1 LLRRKRC
8 EQMSL
13 RHFAPLVRAMHIDLV
28 RARRFICALVLTLMA
43 SVRPAHATPPP
54 LKFSREFLLSD
65 AMAERVRFWVRV
77 FTEVSQNDI
86 VLHDR
91 DDPRIV
97 YEVIPDKGDDATAA
111 VRASYGRLLAS
122 LAVEDAFPT
131 MMRASIDTTFAPEA
145 PERARIRVLF
155 GAAAGPVA
163 YAKAMGNIRAQRGL
177 KEIFADGL
185 TRAELYLPVIRRILA
200 DARLPPE
207 LAYLPHVESSF
218 NPNAVSR
225 AGASGLWQ
233 LMRDTADGHL
243 RIAGGVDERF
253 DPVRST
259 EAAVEHLARA
269 RSVLGSW
276 PLAVASYNHGISG
289 IARARAAVGSDALDD
304 IIRGYDGASFGFASR
319 NFYAE
324 FLAAAHV
331 ARNADYYFPGLK
343 RTPIVQ
349 YVVRRGDTLW
359 EIAHKHRVSVRALV
373 AANNLGRSPLQLGQR
388 LMIRL

>member
-1 LLRRKRC
+1 MR
-8 EQMSL
+8 
-13 RHFAPLVRAMHIDLV
+13 VDLV
-28 RARRFICALVLTLMA
+28 WARRFVCAFVLTLMA
-43 SVRPAHATPPP
+43 SVRPAHAMPPP
-54 LKFSREFLLSD
+54 LKFSREFPLSD
-65 AMAERVRFWVRV
+65 AMADRVRFWVRV
-77 FTEVSQNDI
+77 FTEVSQNQI

-91 DDPRIV
+91 DEPRIV
-97 YEVIPDKGDDATAA
+97 YDVIPDKGENVTAA
-111 VRASYGRLLAS
+111 VRASYARLLAS

-131 MMRASIDTTFAPEA
+131 IMRASIDDVFAPQA
-145 PERARIRVLF
+145 PERARIRAMF
-155 GAAAGPVA
+155 AAAPGPVS
-163 YAKAMGNIRAQRGL
+163 YAKAMSNIRAQRGL
-177 KEIFADGL
+177 KEIFEDGL
-185 TRAELYLPVIRRILA
+185 SRAELYLPAIRRILA
-200 DARLPPE
+200 DARLPSE

-225 AGASGLWQ
+225 AGAAGLWQ

-243 RIAGGVDERF
+243 RIAAGVDERF

-259 EAAVEHLARA
+259 EAAAEHLARA
-269 RSVLGSW
+269 HDVLGTW
-276 PLAVASYNHGISG
+276 PLAIASYNHGISG

-331 ARNADYYFPGLK
+331 AKNADFYFPGLK
-343 RTPIVQ
+343 RSPILQ

-359 EIAHKHRVSVRALV
+359 EIARKHRVSVRALV